1 MENRISALENDM
13 GVVKSMMNTLIEKI
27 HSRSIAIG
35 ELGKRMG
42 KKVDEPAGEESEQM
56 QQQCVVLSELRKRID
71 RMLLPQREEVQKV
84 KIEIGDDSHSCH
96 FTR

>member
-1 MENRISALENDM
+1 
-13 GVVKSMMNTLIEKI
+13 
-27 HSRSIAIG
+27 
-35 ELGKRMG
+35 
-42 KKVDEPAGEESEQM
+42 M